1 MAHSFDIV
9 GLGLA
14 TVDILT
20 VVPQLPQLDS
30 VFSAREITLQGGGPA
45 ATALVAASKLGAS
58 TSYLGVIGEGQWGRI
73 TRDEFESYG
82 VDSSYARFSDA
93 GDQSLSV
100 ILIDEPS
107 GRRSIMWRRGGLP
120 DLQPDEVP
128 AELIRSARALHL
140 DGVYPH
146 AARRA
151 AQIAQEAGVVVS
163 FDGGAGEL
171 WPDIEAILPFVDLLV
186 VARAFA
192 ALYTGENE
200 PQAAGPALLKKYR
213 PQQVVITDGENGA
226 WYWDGA
232 RELYQPAFRVP
243 VVDTTGAGDTFH
255 GAYIY
260 AHLQGWEAQR
270 CLAFAAATA
279 AMKCR
284 HVGGRAGIPGREE
297 VELYLQNY
305 KENPNATE

>member
-1 MAHSFDIV
+1 MSKAFDIV

-14 TVDILT
+14 TIDILT
-20 VVPQLPQLDS
+20 VVPRLPQPDD
-30 VFSAREITLQGGGPA
+30 VFSASEIVLQGGGPA

-58 TSYLGVIGEGQWGRI
+58 SSYLGVLGQGQWGTI
-73 TRDEFESYG
+73 ARDEFESYG
-82 VDSSYARFSDA
+82 VDSNYARLSA
-93 GDQSLSV
+93 KGDQSLSV

-107 GRRSIMWRRGGLP
+107 GRRSIMWKRGGLP
-120 DLQPDEVP
+120 DLQPEEVP
-128 AELIRSARALHL
+128 VELIRSARALHL
-140 DGVYPH
+140 DGVYAH

-151 AQIAQEAGVVVS
+151 AQIAREAGVLVS

-171 WPDIEAILPFVDLLV
+171 WPDIEAILPLVDLLV
-186 VARAFA
+186 VAHAFA
-192 ALYTGENE
+192 ELYTGERD
-200 PQAAGPALLKKYR
+200 PQAAGPALLEKYQ

-226 WYWDGA
+226 WYWDEEQA
-232 RELYQPAFRVP
+232 LYQPAFRVP

-255 GAYIY
+255 GAYLW
-260 AHLQGWEAQR
+260 AHLQGWEPQR

-297 VELYLQNY
+297 VELFLQNQ

>member
-1 MAHSFDIV
+1 MAKSFDIV

-30 VFSAREITLQGGGPA
+30 VFAAKEIALQGGGPA

-58 TSYLGVIGEGQWGRI
+58 TSYLGVLGEGRWGRI
-73 TRDEFESYG
+73 TRDEFETYG
-82 VDSSYARFSDA
+82 VDSSHALVSAA

-100 ILIDEPS
+100 ILIDEAS

-128 AELIRSARALHL
+128 AELIRTARALHL
-140 DGVYPH
+140 DGVYAH

-151 AQIAQEAGVVVS
+151 AQIAQEAGVLVS

-171 WPDIEAILPFVDLLV
+171 WPDIEAILPLVDVLV

-192 ALYTGENE
+192 GLYTGESD
-200 PQAAGPALLKKYR
+200 PQMAGPALLQKYQ

-226 WYWDGA
+226 WYWDGVQ
-232 RELYQPAFRVP
+232 ELYQPAFRVP

-255 GAYIY
+255 GAYLY
-260 AHLQGWEAQR
+260 AHLQDWGPQH

-297 VELYLQNY
+297 VELFLQNH
-305 KENPNATE
+305 KENSNATE